1 MSRTRYIRFCSS
13 WSWVSLASPWEQ
25 PITVVTSLSRH
36 SKPTPAPLR
45 EKSVGRSGLP
55 GRPLP
60 TGAPFRAQ
68 SVSST
73 ERLNS
78 IRLLAEMVH
87 PALCDTTCWC
97 LSVLFAPAL
106 AGGLSTAVYGGLVFR
121 FKFVGGESWRQQEL
135 LLMLLGVPGSLSSLH
150 HGVFHRK
157 RDRIPQ

>member
-1 MSRTRYIRFCSS
+1 MVVGVACLTVGAAQNSRHIFIPTQQTNAC
-13 WSWVSLASPWEQ
+13 SLAGE
-25 PITVVTSLSRH
+25 VSRQERA
-36 SKPTPAPLR
+36 SRQAPANWR
-45 EKSVGRSGLP
+45 TFSCAICQFDRKIKS
-55 GRPLP
+55 
-60 TGAPFRAQ
+60 F
-68 SVSST
+68 
-73 ERLNS
+73 S